1 MVDLAEDRQIGTL
14 VGLIE
19 PGKFL
24 VRVRGRITGDGQGR
38 TDVPGTGHV
47 QERLEQPAPD
57 HQEIPKE
64 GLLDLMN
71 RLLLVGGVLHVF
83 DHVPERLESFV
94 DLRRARRLLGG
105 RREIELDGGNGG
117 GQHDSGSSSL
127 WCVPGPTTS
136 WNIPQEEGPFEAP
149 STRIEILKH

>member
-1 MVDLAEDRQIGTL
+1 MSRNAS
-14 VGLIE
+14 
-19 PGKFL
+19 
-24 VRVRGRITGDGQGR
+24 
-38 TDVPGTGHV
+38 
-47 QERLEQPAPD
+47 EQPVPD
-57 HQEIPKE
+57 HQEMPKD

-71 RLLLVGGVLHVF
+71 RLLSVGGVLQVF

-94 DLRRARRLLGG
+94 DLRRASRLLGG
-105 RREIELDGGNGG
+105 RRESELDGGSGG

-149 STRIEILKH
+149 SDRIKILKH